1 MNRHVD
7 PKDITLV
14 AVANR
19 KPTAPYYTY
28 DEFFATA
35 RRFGFEPTIIGTR
48 PGEYQGLGS
57 KPKLLRDVLS
67 KGLLNTKYILFADA
81 FDVVFQSRIENAVN
95 ALHYYDADIVWN
107 AERNCFPDA
116 ELAPLHTDPGT
127 SFRYLN
133 SGFGIGYRDAFIAS
147 LEEMDLDS
155 KPGDGND
162 QDWWMRQHLFGKAC
176 RSALDYDTILCLALH
191 QVEAKDVVLENGM
204 VQCVETGHC
213 PIGTHFNGPSKT
225 SGLREPILRTLGFTI

>member
-57 KPKLLRDVLS
+57 KPKLLRDALS
-67 KGLLNTKYILFADA
+67 KGLLNAKL
-81 FDVVFQSRIENAVN
+81 S
-95 ALHYYDADIVWN
+95 H
-107 AERNCFPDA
+107 
-116 ELAPLHTDPGT
+116 
-127 SFRYLN
+127 
-133 SGFGIGYRDAFIAS
+133 
-147 LEEMDLDS
+147 EEGEI
-155 KPGDGND
+155 KP
-162 QDWWMRQHLFGKAC
+162 
-176 RSALDYDTILCLALH
+176 
-191 QVEAKDVVLENGM
+191 
-204 VQCVETGHC
+204 
-213 PIGTHFNGPSKT
+213 
-225 SGLREPILRTLGFTI
+225 

>member
-1 MNRHVD
+1 MIAK
-7 PKDITLV
+7 KDITLV

-19 KPTAPYYTY
+19 RPEASYYTY

-35 RRFGFEPTIIGTR
+35 RRHGFEPTIIGNR

-57 KPKLLRDVLS
+57 KPKLLRKALS
-67 KGLLNTKYILFADA
+67 QGLLNTKYILFADA
-81 FDVVFQSRIENAVN
+81 FDVVFQSPIELAVN

-107 AERNCFPDA
+107 AERNCFPDT
-116 ELAPLHTDPGT
+116 ELAPRHNDPGT

-155 KPGDGND
+155 KPADGND

-176 RSALDYDTILCLALH
+176 RSALDHDTILCLAMH
-191 QVEAKDVVLENGM
+191 QVGFGHVALDNGLI
-204 VQCVETGHC
+204 QCFETGHT
-213 PIGTHFNGPSKT
+213 PIGIHFNGPSKT
-225 SGLREPILRTLGFTI
+225 AGLREPVLRTLGFTV